1 MKAYDDER
9 LNSLFAEDDK
19 PDLKNLIKSL
29 AMAVPHF
36 ARAKGIDPELGGYG
50 VIGSLLTVCKNQS
63 CLKISRIPWRSPDTT
78 TAVSFSYCLE
88 KFYG

>member
-29 AMAVPHF
+29 AMAAPHF
-36 ARAKGIDPELGGYG
+36 ARAKGIDPELGNYG
-50 VIGSLLTVCKNQS
+50 VIESLVEASRILQDSRNRGQSVDEILYQRSLL
-63 CLKISRIPWRSPDTT
+63 D
-78 TAVSFSYCLE
+78 SFSPE
-88 KFYG
+88 T